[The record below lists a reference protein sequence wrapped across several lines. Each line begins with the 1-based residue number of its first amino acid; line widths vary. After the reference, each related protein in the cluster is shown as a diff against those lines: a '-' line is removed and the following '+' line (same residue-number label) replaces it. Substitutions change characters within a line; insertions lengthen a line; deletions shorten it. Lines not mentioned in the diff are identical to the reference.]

1 MATNTQNRNQIRT
14 YWRDRLVT
22 EPLEEVARSYAK
34 KHQKGYAFALEFMRK
49 LKGSIATPSTTRGR
63 PLVDVFADED
73 RRAESLT
80 RQQGFATGQ
89 QGLTESGKR
98 LKIVKIL
105 PGKDS
110 RSCRVYADVEGV
122 GLVEFDQTGNAAD
135 GSDSISTLCQRPEDS
150 GFRIPP
156 PGCVAHAAPVAVGVV
171 TETLTMTPEELRM
184 VKAFLGSIRLHG

>member
-1 MATNTQNRNQIRT
+1 MTANQQNRQKVRT

-22 EPLEEVARSYAK
+22 EPLEDVARSYGK
-34 KHQKGYAFALEFMRK
+34 KYQKGYAFALEFMRK

-73 RRAESLT
+73 RRAEKLT

-89 QGLTESGKR
+89 QGLTGSGKR

-122 GLVEFDQTGNAAD
+122 GLVEFDQNGIAVD
-135 GSDSISTLCQRPEDS
+135 GSDSISTLCQQAEDS
-150 GFRIPP
+150 GFRSPP
-156 PGCVAHAAPVAVGVV
+156 PGCVAPAAPVAVGVI